1 MEWDIGFF
9 PKTCRV
15 FHLSDTWIQSSDC
28 SIVFISVII
37 TVSKLCE
44 KREVVQGPIIIS
56 HFLIHVQKKIE
67 LMPYFSYKPL
77 KHAILFI
84 ETSNTCT
91 TALFQSTKL
100 QVVSPS
106 YYHLSLIHGL
116 LTLRGDSLSEANS
129 MFVVICTDR
138 RRTVFSDRFEKRNF
152 NKYWYR
158 TMISYHNLPNLKKL
172 RDQPHQW

>member
-1 MEWDIGFF
+1 MSTCHIMSFIYNFAWYNSSRISTLKVHHILYQIPVHGFIYFTLLLEWNIGFS

-15 FHLSDTWIQSSDC
+15 FHLSDIWIQSSDC

-77 KHAILFI
+77 KHARLFI

-91 TALFQSTKL
+91 TALF
-100 QVVSPS
+100 
-106 YYHLSLIHGL
+106 
-116 LTLRGDSLSEANS
+116 
-129 MFVVICTDR
+129 
-138 RRTVFSDRFEKRNF
+138 
-152 NKYWYR
+152 
-158 TMISYHNLPNLKKL
+158 
-172 RDQPHQW
+172 